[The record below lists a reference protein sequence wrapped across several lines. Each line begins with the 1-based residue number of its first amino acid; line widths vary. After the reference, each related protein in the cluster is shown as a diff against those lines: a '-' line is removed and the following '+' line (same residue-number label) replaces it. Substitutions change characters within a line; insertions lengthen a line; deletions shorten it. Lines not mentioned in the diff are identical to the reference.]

1 MPSQSSFDALMARLR
16 GGDQEAATQV
26 FNHFADQ
33 LLTLARGRLTEG
45 VRRKVDPE
53 DVLQSVF
60 RSFFTRH
67 RQGQFAIE
75 NWDSLWG
82 ILTVIT
88 LRKCG
93 HQVEYFHAACR
104 DVQREVPA
112 YAGQT
117 TAAWQVFA
125 REPTPSEAAMLT
137 DLVEHLMRGLEERE
151 RQIVMLHLQ
160 GHTLTEIAEQV
171 GRAERTVRR
180 SIEQVRKRLRRLG
193 ESEVGPEESP

>member
-1 MPSQSSFDALMARLR
+1 MVMSSQSSFDALMARLR
-16 GGDQEAATQV
+16 GGDKEAAAQV

-33 LLTLARGRLTEG
+33 LLALARGRLTEG
-45 VRRKVDPE
+45 VRRKLDPE

-67 RQGQFAIE
+67 RQGHFEIE

-93 HQVEYFHAACR
+93 RQIEHFHAACR
-104 DVQREVPA
+104 DVQREVPVQPDEA
-112 YAGQT
+112 T
-117 TAAWQVFA
+117 TAWQTFA
-125 REPTPSEAAMLT
+125 REPTPSEAAVLT
-137 DLVEHLMRGLEERE
+137 DLVEHLMRGLEERD
-151 RQIVMLHLQ
+151 RQILVLHLQ
-160 GHTLTEIAEQV
+160 GHTLTEIGEQV

-180 SIEQVRKRLRRLG
+180 TIEQVRKRLRRLQ
-193 ESEVGPEESP
+193 EAEVGPG